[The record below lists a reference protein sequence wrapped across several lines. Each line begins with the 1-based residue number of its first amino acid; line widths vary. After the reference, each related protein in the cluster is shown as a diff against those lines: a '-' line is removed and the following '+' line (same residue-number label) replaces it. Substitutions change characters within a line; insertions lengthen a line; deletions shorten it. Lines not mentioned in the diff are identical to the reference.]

1 MDKMITLSVPDMHCP
16 ACVMRLQAL
25 EDDIP
30 GILQVD
36 ASYIKQKMDVR
47 FDETRISE
55 TAIVEAI
62 KKAGYTAELL

>member
-1 MDKMITLSVPDMHCP
+1 MEKMITLRVPDMHCP
-16 ACVMRLQAL
+16 ACVMQLQAL

-36 ASYIKQKMDVR
+36 ASYTKQKMDVR
-47 FDETRISE
+47 FDETRITE

-62 KKAGYTAELL
+62 KKVGYTAELL